1 MSHRFL
7 SLLLSLSLL
16 AVPSLAVAQSHSQL
30 FQQGKAAHAA
40 GNYAEAEAIFRRII
54 RRDPENVFAY
64 NSLGIALYFQG
75 QLEQAIASYHKA
87 IQLDPNFVFAHN
99 NLGIA
104 LKGQGQ
110 LEQAIESH
118 QKVLSLPD
126 GQGQPASAHTLA
138 YYGLG
143 TVLHK
148 QGKLEQAIANFLKA
162 IQLDSNHATVYYG
175 LGTVLCDQGKL
186 EQAIANFLKAI
197 QLDPNR
203 ATAYYGLGTVL
214 YDQGKLEQAIAN
226 FLKAIQ
232 LDPNRATAYYG
243 LGTVLYDQGKLEQAI
258 ANFLKAIQLDPNHV
272 GTYNNLGIALRK
284 QGKLEQAIESYQKA
298 LSLPDVKG
306 TTASAHTLA
315 HNNLGFAFQEQGKL
329 EAAIAEYKLAIALD
343 PDFATAQANLR
354 EAQRLLTLQR
364 NPPPATIDDRQY
376 LPSADDEPLVGV
388 LRSTVRVTAEGSEG
402 SIVGAGWVVKRQGD
416 IVWIATNRHVV
427 SDRRSNRPSD
437 KIEVEFFSEL
447 SDARRPRYEATI
459 AHITR
464 PDNRDLDLAV
474 LKVTGVPDDIIPLKF
489 REGGVVRNTTV
500 RVIGHP
506 YTVDDPWNS
515 ASGEIT
521 NYNPDSLMLP
531 INANVAEGNSGG
543 PVVDARTLEV
553 IGMMVR
559 IRDAEDVAL
568 DPERPSPN
576 LRRLS
581 SATRGVGLAYQIDV
595 AIEQFRKWRILTESD
610 R

>member
-197 QLDPNR
+197 QLDPNFVI
-203 ATAYYGLGTVL
+203 AY
-214 YDQGKLEQAIAN
+214 D
-226 FLKAIQ
+226 
-232 LDPNRATAYYG
+232 G

>member
-197 QLDPNR
+197 QLDPNFVI
-203 ATAYYGLGTVL
+203 AYDGLGTVL

-232 LDPNRATAYYG
+232 LDPNHATAYYG

>member
-148 QGKLEQAIANFLKA
+148 
-162 IQLDSNHATVYYG
+162 
-175 LGTVLCDQGKL
+175 
-186 EQAIANFLKAI
+186 
-197 QLDPNR
+197 
-203 ATAYYGLGTVL
+203 
-214 YDQGKLEQAIAN
+214 
-226 FLKAIQ
+226 
-232 LDPNRATAYYG
+232 
-243 LGTVLYDQGKLEQAI
+243 QGKLEQAI

>member
-175 LGTVLCDQGKL
+175 LGTVLC
-186 EQAIANFLKAI
+186 
-197 QLDPNR
+197 
-203 ATAYYGLGTVL
+203 
-214 YDQGKLEQAIAN
+214 DQGKLEQAIAN